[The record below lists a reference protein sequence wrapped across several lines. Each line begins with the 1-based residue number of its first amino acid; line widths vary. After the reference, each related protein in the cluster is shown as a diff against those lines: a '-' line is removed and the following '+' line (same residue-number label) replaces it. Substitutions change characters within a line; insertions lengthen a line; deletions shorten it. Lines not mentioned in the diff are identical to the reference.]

1 VNVGS
6 GGSAQANFALQAQG
20 VIQGVVFDDLN
31 GNGVQDLGEPGVGGV
46 TVTVSGVGAEVTA
59 IDGAY
64 RFGDV
69 NPGEYDIVVSL
80 PAGYAASTT
89 LSQRLGVPSNGSR
102 TASFGLQ
109 VLGVIQGVVF
119 NDGNG
124 NALQD
129 GNELGLSGVV
139 VTLRRESTKEIVAE
153 RATSSAG
160 GYRFDALD
168 PDVYR
173 VSIELPAGYTSPAA
187 TEKLI
192 DTQSSSGGS
201 VNFPLQ
207 SLGSIF
213 GAVFEDMNDNFVR
226 DAGEQGLAGVA
237 VRLTGVDST
246 QEVSTT
252 ADGEYVF
259 RDLTTGN
266 YTVTIVSLDGT
277 GYALEGATLQNVY
290 LAVNGSG
297 SALFTV
303 LPEASIVGKAEPGTD
318 LTLNVGSANRGRS
331 VATVRADSLGV
342 YQFRGLQPGEYS
354 LGITPPP
361 GFTTVQGNIPV
372 MMRGGSE
379 RANVEMLTNGT
390 IRGVVF
396 GDVDGNSV
404 ATFRENGVGGVTV
417 RLLQNGVLFKES
429 VTAADGSYQF
439 SGLSEGVFAV
449 EVVSTR
455 FEQAR
460 VITTTLS
467 TAVPGANLNVD
478 MRQRAAISGRLYRN
492 DTGVGMTTVS
502 VNAV

>member
-1 VNVGS
+1 MLFVTI
-6 GGSAQANFALQAQG
+6 QAYLSRALG
-20 VIQGVVFDDLN
+20 YPF
-31 GNGVQDLGEPGVGGV
+31 VQ
-46 TVTVSGVGAEVTA
+46 
-59 IDGAY
+59 
-64 RFGDV
+64 
-69 NPGEYDIVVSL
+69 
-80 PAGYAASTT
+80 
-89 LSQRLGVPSNGSR
+89 QRP
-102 TASFGLQ
+102 
-109 VLGVIQGVVF
+109 
-119 NDGNG
+119 
-124 NALQD
+124 
-129 GNELGLSGVV
+129 
-139 VTLRRESTKEIVAE
+139 
-153 RATSSAG
+153 
-160 GYRFDALD
+160 
-168 PDVYR
+168 
-173 VSIELPAGYTSPAA
+173 
-187 TEKLI
+187 
-192 DTQSSSGGS
+192 
-201 VNFPLQ
+201 
-207 SLGSIF
+207 
-213 GAVFEDMNDNFVR
+213 
-226 DAGEQGLAGVA
+226 
-237 VRLTGVDST
+237 

-404 ATFRENGVGGVTV
+404 ATFRENGVGGVMV

-502 VNAV
+502 VNAVGLANFTVTLRNQAGIVSVMRSDVSGFYQFASLPAGEYEIEVHGAEGFTTVGGVDRRTIVLTAGSAQNGVNFGFQLGAPTLTMRTRFYMPILYLLSPTK